1 MELALTLGAPRVSS
15 GGSGA
20 IRPFA
25 IRQIASGVRPPG
37 FNGSGLSNGSDTTA
51 NMVTAHW
58 NESGADLSELATLD
72 VGWALD
78 ASSESDL
85 SDTFTITR
93 GISYPFNATIVGVVT
108 WNGGSTSRTIA
119 PGVAPYQS
127 DWIAL
132 ASSIPAGAKFGI
144 HTYITVA
151 SGKRYPTCGN
161 GSTALGE
168 RKQTGTGL
176 ADLSQATTVPLALS
190 GGIYRP
196 SAILGRG
203 PGLRYSLAGVGD
215 SIMAGAADIGFNTRG
230 GTGMFGRAAEGVL
243 PFLHTGYSGQQA
255 ALNAVAGRLDRRR
268 ALFAAA
274 GITHI
279 VCDYGVNDLT
289 YTSTQIINNQGIIW
303 SSLAGIVNVNGETPR
318 IIQTTITPVSTST
331 DFWNTLGNQTATAN
345 NAKRSAV
352 NTNIRA
358 LPSPLAGYIELAD
371 AFETARD
378 DGRWATGSA
387 FSPHLRDPATG
398 TVLAGSTTTS
408 VVTDLGGAANFW
420 AFGYLRFTSGAL
432 AGTMV
437 SPSASTGGTITV
449 PTLASAPAPGD
460 TVTAYPLGCQPT
472 GDGLHPAVRNSAA
485 PGYGGIYI
493 GVDVM
498 TPIFTSYR

>member
-1 MELALTLGAPRVSS
+1 VGALALGVGLGLNRRLRAV
-15 GGSGA
+15 
-20 IRPFA
+20 RPFA
-25 IRQIASGVRPPG
+25 IRQIASNVRPPG
-37 FNGSGLSNGSDTTA
+37 FNGSGLSNGTDTTA
-51 NMVTAHW
+51 NMVSAHW
-58 NESGADLSELATLD
+58 NESGQDISELATLD

-85 SDTFTITR
+85 TDTFTITR
-93 GISYPFNATIVGVVT
+93 SFSYPFNTTIVGVVT
-108 WNGGSTSRTIA
+108 WDSGSASKAIA

-127 DWIAL
+127 DWTAL
-132 ASSIPAGAKFGI
+132 ASIIPDGAKFGV

-151 SGKRYPTCGN
+151 PSKKYPTCGN

-176 ADLSQATTVPLALS
+176 SDLSQATTVPLALS

-196 SAILGRG
+196 TAILGRG
-203 PGLRYSLAGVGD
+203 AGLRYSLAGVGD

-230 GTGMFGRAAEGVL
+230 GTGMFGRAAEGVI

-255 ALNAVAGRLDRRR
+255 ALNAVAGKLDRRK

-289 YTSTQIINNQGIIW
+289 YTSAQIISNQGTIW
-303 SSLAGIVNVNGETPR
+303 ASLAGIVNVNGETPR
-318 IIQTTITPVSTST
+318 IVQTTITPVSTSS
-331 DFWNTLGNQTATAN
+331 DFWNTLGGQAATAN
-345 NAKRSAV
+345 NAKRAAA

-358 LPSPLAGYIELAD
+358 LPSPLFGYIEMAD
-371 AFETARD
+371 ALEPARD

-387 FSPHLRDPATG
+387 FSPHLRDPANG
-398 TVLAGSTTTS
+398 TVLTGSSPTS

-420 AFGYLRFTSGAL
+420 AFGYLKFTSGAL
-432 AGTMV
+432 AGTIV
-437 SPSASTGGTITV
+437 SPTASAGGTITV
-449 PTLASAPAPGD
+449 PALASAPAPGD
-460 TVTAYPLGCQPT
+460 TVTAYPLGCRPT
-472 GDGLHPAVRNSAA
+472 GDGLHPAVQNSAA

-493 GVDVM
+493 GVDLM
-498 TPIFTSYR
+498 TPIFTSYQ